1 MNGGNNMKI
10 RRVKKELKKK
20 NEFVKVMWLRH
31 VNEWCALSHKPYDSF
46 PTITKHYI
54 KFCNDKIK

>member
-1 MNGGNNMKI
+1 MKI
-10 RRVKKELKKK
+10 RKVKKELKKK
-20 NEFVKVMWLRH
+20 NEFIKVMWLRH
-31 VNEWCALSHKPYDSF
+31 VNEWCTLSHKLYDSF